1 MGQSPFC
8 SVFWLDLEWPLGKVP
23 SLKERVE
30 GGCRDG
36 GTGRVGRNFQRHPS
50 GRRIF
55 SSFQIVLAYHIKPTD
70 SENVAANFMF
80 CKMMMTQ
87 RTGDITSRETQTC
100 SDIDVTYVFN
110 RCSDIGFKKQ
120 NTTAVCK

>member
-1 MGQSPFC
+1 VQRRWHRSGWAKLSEAC
-8 SVFWLDLEWPLGKVP
+8 VRKTDL
-23 SLKERVE
+23 
-30 GGCRDG
+30 
-36 GTGRVGRNFQRHPS
+36 
-50 GRRIF
+50 

-70 SENVAANFMF
+70 SENVAANFML

-110 RCSDIGFKKQ
+110 ICSDIGSKNK